1 MTRSVWDSGFLWN
14 ILFSCSLLVQILSMS
29 AFTAFRAPWIVQWEN
44 TMIIHYLLQ
53 ILKQTGKTQFVL
65 VVHFQCLKLLT
76 CTEFAILKISSLL
89 KTKAIPGFYMG
100 DLRSYGP
107 AAVQSLKS
115 FNFKRSTG
123 NQVLLCFSHICPETN
138 WLNVLCP
145 CGNVEVG
152 RCTDDWADKV
162 MRHDKGG
169 LTRNRWHIE
178 VGDN

>member
-1 MTRSVWDSGFLWN
+1 
-14 ILFSCSLLVQILSMS
+14 MS
-29 AFTAFRAPWIVQWEN
+29 AFTAFRALWIVQWEN
-44 TMIIHYLLQ
+44 TMRIHYLLQ
-53 ILKQTGKTQFVL
+53 ILKKKQEKHNLFWWYISSALNCSLAQN
-65 VVHFQCLKLLT
+65 LLYIKKK
-76 CTEFAILKISSLL
+76 EKKEVISSLL

-123 NQVLLCFSHICPETN
+123 NQVLLYFSHICPETN

-152 RCTDDWADKV
+152 RCNDDWADKV